1 MKRGMRRAALGLGAM
16 LFMLGTGVC
25 ILGHE
30 ALRVI
35 ISFGVEEEK
44 ARQGAMMA
52 LGAGVVLAAFGA
64 GLFAAAAPGT
74 RA

>member
-16 LFMLGTGVC
+16 LFVLGTGVC

-35 ISFGVEEEK
+35 ISFGGEEEK